1 MHMQKQHFSEGEEEE
16 RVNTGQY
23 FQELDCKQQE
33 YGGRI

>member
-23 FQELDCKQQE
+23 FQELDCK
-33 YGGRI
+33 